1 MHPFRFG
8 VVLESV
14 HDTATLS
21 ATLDCAEK
29 DGYSTIL
36 IRDHLVTEP
45 FGPQLAPLTTLAFA
59 SAHSTRL
66 RLGTMV
72 IDNDFRH
79 PAMLA
84 KEIATLDVL
93 SGGRVELGLG
103 AGWLADE
110 YRQAGIPFD
119 SPGTRIA
126 RLEESLTILKGLLQ
140 GDRVSYRGDY
150 YQIDDLQSFPPA
162 VQQPHPPIFL
172 GGGGRKMLS
181 LAGREANI
189 VGLLT
194 TSMTFANGLDD
205 PLQRRTDRVVEKI
218 GWVREAAGD
227 RFPTIELSL
236 FPDITITTDR
246 IAAARRVATA
256 NGWTGVDPEV
266 IFDMPAIVIGTV
278 YEVIESLQQRRE
290 QLGFSY
296 LIVSNAEM
304 ETVAPI
310 VDRLA
315 GT

>member
-14 HDTATLS
+14 HDTATLI
-21 ATLDCAEK
+21 ATLDRAEL
-29 DGYSTIL
+29 DGYSTAL
-36 IRDHLVTEP
+36 IRDHLVAEP
-45 FGPQLAPLTTLAFA
+45 FGPQLAPLTTLAVA
-59 SAHSTRL
+59 AAHSTRL
-66 RLGTMV
+66 RLGAMV

-79 PAMLA
+79 PALLA

-110 YRQAGIPFD
+110 YRHAGIPFD

-126 RLEESLTILKGLLQ
+126 RLKESLTIMKGLLQ

-150 YQIDDLQSFPPA
+150 YQIDDLQGYPPS
-162 VQQPHPPIFL
+162 VQRPHPPIFL

-194 TSMTFANGLDD
+194 SSTTFANALDD

-236 FPDITITTDR
+236 FPDITVTTDR
-246 IAAARRVATA
+246 NSAARRVATA
-256 NGWTGVDPEV
+256 NGWTGIDPEV

-278 YEVIESLQQRRE
+278 DEVVEALQQRRE

-296 LIVSNAEM
+296 LIFGNADM

-310 VDRLA
+310 VARLA